1 MHSFFT
7 VVYKLM
13 HGLVKCLKL
22 IGLSIMNL
30 FYRFLFR
37 KMEGEIESPHQ
48 LLGCQYISIGKHTK
62 ILENVI
68 LTAWDRYEDQHFSPS
83 IVIGD
88 NCNIGENSHITACNR
103 IEIGNGVLTG
113 RYVYISDNSHG
124 NPANVDEL
132 DICPS
137 KRPLYCE
144 GPVVIGNNVWIGERV
159 CIMSGVKIG
168 DGAIIAAN
176 AVVTH
181 DIPSGVLAG
190 GVPAKV
196 IKILKN
202 E

>member
-1 MHSFFT
+1 MGKIF
-7 VVYKLM
+7 VIIYKLM
-13 HGLVKCLKL
+13 HGCRKCMVMMCQAV
-22 IGLSIMNL
+22 MNFL
-30 FYRFLFR
+30 YRFLFK

-48 LLGCQYISIGKHTK
+48 LLGCQYISIGKNSK
-62 ILENVI
+62 ILEDVI

-83 IVIGD
+83 ITIGED
-88 NCNIGENSHITACNR
+88 CNIGEHCHITACNH

-124 NPANVDEL
+124 NPANAEEL
-132 DICPS
+132 ETRPS
-137 KRPLYCE
+137 MRPLYSK

-159 CIMSGVKIG
+159 CVMSGVKIG

-176 AVVTH
+176 AIVTH
-181 DIPSGVLAG
+181 DIPAGVLAG

-196 IKILKN
+196 IKNLRD

>member
-1 MHSFFT
+1 MRKLFECIYKMMLG
-7 VVYKLM
+7 VYKL
-13 HGLVKCLKL
+13 
-22 IGLSIMNL
+22 LSLLRLHTMNF
-30 FYRFLFR
+30 FYRSLFIE
-37 KMEGEIESPHQ
+37 MEGVIDSPRQ
-48 LLGCQYISIGKHTK
+48 LLGTNYIRIG
-62 ILENVI
+62 ENTTIHKDVI
-68 LTAWDRYEDQHFSPS
+68 LTAWNRYEEQTFTPS
-83 IVIGD
+83 IKIGSD
-88 NCNIGENSHITACNR
+88 CNIGEHCHITACNR

-124 NPANVDEL
+124 NPSNIEEL
-132 DICPS
+132 SLNPIL
-137 KRPLYCE
+137 RPLYSK

-181 DIPSGVLAG
+181 DIPAGVLAG

-196 IKILKN
+196 IKSIKY